1 MFIKMYGL
9 GRQAYL
15 NSSFNCFDCIV
26 SPAWRQTP
34 PHTYTFGGKDSVHTG
49 QNLAHKHKIQQY
61 FAELCAVFAHTDD
74 MNTRLPVLGDL
85 WQYLRSD
92 VVQHPAWHIVR
103 HQCFASS
110 QVIED
115 LQSHQVSLL
124 YCILYYF
131 YAPTLVH
138 QIEHFPLIYLTQLC
152 VQEPIESV
160 NKTREVSLLTFKFGS
175 CSLNHVA
182 GARAFL
188 LEQGVTL
195 AAPW

>member
-1 MFIKMYGL
+1 MSFLLTSSSSSDFAEFVFLGIFLTEMFIKMYGL

-26 SPAWRQTP
+26 SPARRQKT
-34 PHTYTFGGKDSVHTG
+34 PHTYTFGVKDSVHTG
-49 QNLAHKHKIQQY
+49 RTLHTSTKYNNILQI
-61 FAELCAVFAHTDD
+61 CAPCLLTLMYV
-74 MNTRLPVLGDL
+74 NTRLPVLGDL

-124 YCILYYF
+124 YYIIYYF

-138 QIEHFPLIYLTQLC
+138 QMEHFPLIYLT
-152 VQEPIESV
+152 
-160 NKTREVSLLTFKFGS
+160 
-175 CSLNHVA
+175 
-182 GARAFL
+182 
-188 LEQGVTL
+188 
-195 AAPW
+195 